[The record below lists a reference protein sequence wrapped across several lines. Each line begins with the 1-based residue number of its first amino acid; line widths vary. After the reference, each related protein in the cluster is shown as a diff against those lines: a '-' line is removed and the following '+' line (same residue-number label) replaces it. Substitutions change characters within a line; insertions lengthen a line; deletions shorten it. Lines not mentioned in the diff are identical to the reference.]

1 MSEGETQTIAKDF
14 FDNVRESSKEKVEI
28 KKIVGATIL
37 DVSDVK
43 YNPENGEGED
53 KKPDGSGNRRKFK
66 KFYFTLSFAL
76 DTPLNG
82 VDSVI
87 EHYGFRFY
95 EDKKEVWY
103 GSDKSACGRL
113 VNKLK
118 KYTEKLPASPS
129 VNEVLTALLG
139 RKVNVISEEF
149 GPNKSKKIMVDA
161 FL

>member
-43 YNPENGEGED
+43 YNPEDGEGED

-139 RKVNVISEEF
+139 RKVNIISEEF
-149 GPNKSKKIMVDA
+149 GSNKSKKIMVDA